1 MPSLAEPTP
10 VGSAL
15 LSVGRASILY
25 RPLRFVSNAVKCVY
39 SLGLVSEAQFPAAA
53 APGVPALVLLF
64 NQYSSHEI
72 EYNIINDLSQIHSE
86 IISASLGTIFLEFPR
101 KCLHLEPCQ

>member
-1 MPSLAEPTP
+1 MAEPAS
-10 VGSAL
+10 VSSAL

-25 RPLRFVSNAVKCVY
+25 RPLRFVSNAVKCVNC
-39 SLGLVSEAQFPAAA
+39 LGLVSKAQFSAAA

-86 IISASLGTIFLEFPR
+86 IISASLGPIFLEFPC
-101 KCLHLEPCQ
+101 KYLHLEPCQ